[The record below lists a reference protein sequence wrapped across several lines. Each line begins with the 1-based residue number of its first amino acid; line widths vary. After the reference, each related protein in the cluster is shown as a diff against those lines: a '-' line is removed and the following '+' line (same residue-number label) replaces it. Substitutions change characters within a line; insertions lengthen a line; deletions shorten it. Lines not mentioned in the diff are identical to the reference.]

1 MKTRTKLAVL
11 GAGLIGQRHID
22 HVLHVPEAE
31 LTAIVDPSAAGQEI
45 AAAKGVAWFPDFR
58 SLLVAQKPDGII
70 AATPKQLHVANGLE
84 AIAAGIPILLEKPI
98 ADDVAS
104 AEVLVAAAETSGV
117 ALLIGHH
124 RRHNPIIQKAKT
136 IIDAGKLGRIV
147 SVHGFFWLTKPDDY
161 FEIPWRREKGAGPV
175 LTNLIHDI
183 DLLRYLCGDVVAVQ
197 AMESNAIRSHVV
209 EETSVLLLKFA
220 SGALGTVNISD
231 TIVGPWSWE
240 QTTGENKAYPQTD
253 QTCYHIGGTLGSLT
267 VPKLE
272 VWTNDNRPSWLEPL
286 RAERLYTVDIDPLRL
301 QIQHFCRVIGGEE
314 KPLVSGR
321 EGLNT
326 LKVIEAAKAAARSG
340 HLTMIV

>member
-1 MKTRTKLAVL
+1 MKKPTMLAVL

-22 HVLHVPEAE
+22 HVLQMPEAE
-31 LTAIVDPSAAGQEI
+31 LTAIVDPSSAGKEI
-45 AAAKGVAWFPDFR
+45 AAAKRVAWFPDLGA
-58 SLLVAQKPDGII
+58 LLVAQRPDGII
-70 AATPKQLHVANGLE
+70 AATPTQLHVANGLE

-124 RRHNPIIQKAKT
+124 RRHNPMIQKAKA

-161 FEIPWRREKGAGPV
+161 FEIAWRREKGAGPV

-197 AMESNAIRSHVV
+197 AMESNAIRGHVV
-209 EETSVLLLKFA
+209 EETAVLLLKFA
-220 SGALGTVNISD
+220 SGALGTMNISD

-253 QTCYHIGGTLGSLT
+253 QSCYHIGGTLGSLT

-286 RAERLYTVDIDPLRL
+286 RAERQYTVDADPLRL
-301 QIQHFCRVIGGEE
+301 QIQHFCRVISGEE
-314 KPLVSGR
+314 PPLVSGR
-321 EGLNT
+321 EGLQT

-340 HLTMIV
+340 HRTMIV

>member
-1 MKTRTKLAVL
+1 MKKPTMLAVL

-22 HVLHVPEAE
+22 HVLQMPEAE
-31 LTAIVDPSAAGQEI
+31 LTAIVDPSSAGKEI
-45 AAAKGVAWFPDFR
+45 AAAKRVAWFPDLGA
-58 SLLVAQKPDGII
+58 LLVAQRPDGII
-70 AATPKQLHVANGLE
+70 AATPTQLHVANGLE

-124 RRHNPIIQKAKT
+124 RRHNLIIQKAKA

-161 FEIPWRREKGAGPV
+161 FEIAWRREKGAGPV

-197 AMESNAIRSHVV
+197 AMESNAIRGHVV
-209 EETSVLLLKFA
+209 EETAVLLLKFA
-220 SGALGTVNISD
+220 SGALGTMNISD

-253 QTCYHIGGTLGSLT
+253 QSCYHIGGTLGSLT

-286 RAERLYTVDIDPLRL
+286 RAERKYTVDADPLRL
-301 QIQHFCRVIGGEE
+301 QIQHFCRVISGEE
-314 KPLVSGR
+314 PPLVSGR
-321 EGLNT
+321 EGLQT

-340 HLTMIV
+340 HRTMIV